1 MDAER
6 RVTSSIRT
14 TQIDLPWC
22 SRFEMLVSNIILM
35 CLVIDAV
42 TLPAAPSSLRPSSK
56 IAPPQQSPLSEFQ
69 EELVWLSA
77 SIQGDQQVPEVTNVE
92 DAWTYIQDAVSKFF
106 EAATAGLSPN
116 HILQA
121 KSATSSEGEIQTG

>member
-1 MDAER
+1 
-6 RVTSSIRT
+6 
-14 TQIDLPWC
+14 
-22 SRFEMLVSNIILM
+22 MLVSNIILM

-92 DAWTYIQDAVSKFF
+92 DAWTYIADAVTKFF